1 VKKTIRLGISA
12 CLLGSKVRFDGG
24 HKWDRFITD
33 TLGRYVEYR
42 PVCPEVECGLGVPR
56 EPLRLAGDPGSPR
69 LMTVHTAQ
77 EHTKRMARW
86 VRKRVVELAKEDL
99 WAFIFKARS
108 PSCGVKRIK
117 VFNEEGAR
125 TKNGVGIFARAFM
138 EHFPLCP
145 VEDEDRL
152 HDPAIRENF
161 IERIFVCKRW
171 REILAQKMS
180 RDNLADFHNR
190 HELLILAH
198 SVKHSGMMKKL
209 VARAPKNPVKE
220 LYAQYQ
226 SLLLEALRLKVTPN
240 KNVGILQHIVG
251 CLKKQ
256 LSPDERKKLL
266 EVINSYRQGDLPLI
280 VPITLLNHYVH
291 RYDLPYLREQ
301 YYLYPHP
308 IELQFKNHV

>member
-1 VKKTIRLGISA
+1 MKKTIRLGISA

-33 TLGRYVEYR
+33 TLGKYVEYR
-42 PVCPEVECGLGVPR
+42 PVCPEAECGLGIPR
-56 EPLRLAGDPGSPR
+56 EPMRLAGEPDSPR
-69 LMTVHTAQ
+69 LTTVHTG
-77 EHTKRMARW
+77 EDHTKRMARW

-99 WAFIFKARS
+99 WGFVFKARS
-108 PSCGVKRIK
+108 PSCGVRGIK
-117 VFNEEGAR
+117 VFNEEGGCA
-125 TKNGVGIFARAFM
+125 KNGMGIFARAFM
-138 EHFPLCP
+138 DHFPLCP

-171 REILAQKMS
+171 REMGAQKMS

-198 SVKHSGMMKKL
+198 SPKRSGTMKKL
-209 VARAPKNPVKE
+209 AARDQKKPVRE

-226 SLLLEALRLKVTPN
+226 NLLMEALRLKVTPR

-251 CLKKQ
+251 CLKNQ
-256 LSPDERKKLL
+256 LSPEERKELL
-266 EVINSYRQGDLPLI
+266 EAVDSYRQGRVPLI
-280 VPITLLNHYVH
+280 VPTTLLNHYV
-291 RYDLPYLREQ
+291 RRCDLPYLREQ

-308 IELQFKNHV
+308 IELQLRNHV

>member
-1 VKKTIRLGISA
+1 MEKTIRLGISA

-24 HKWDRFITD
+24 HKWDRFITE
-33 TLGRYVEYR
+33 TLGQCVEYR

-56 EPLRLAGDPGSPR
+56 EPLRLAGYHGFPR
-69 LMTVHTAQ
+69 LMTAHTGQ

-86 VRKRVVELAKEDL
+86 VRKRVVGLAKEDL
-99 WAFIFKARS
+99 WGFIFKARS
-108 PSCGVKRIK
+108 PSCGVKRIR
-117 VFNEEGAR
+117 VFNEEGAL

-180 RDNLADFHNR
+180 QGNLVDFHTR
-190 HELLILAH
+190 HRLVILAH
-198 SVKHSGMMKKL
+198 SPKHHSMMYKL
-209 VARAPKNPVKE
+209 VSRAQGLPLKE
-220 LYAQYQ
+220 VYLQYQ
-226 SLLLEALRLKVTPN
+226 KLLMEAVRLKATLR
-240 KNVGILQHIVG
+240 KNAKVLQHIVG

-256 LSPDERKKLL
+256 LSPDERKELL
-266 EVINSYRQGDLPLI
+266 EAIDSYRQGCATLI
-280 VPITLLNHYVH
+280 VPITLLDHYA
-291 RYDLPYLREQ
+291 RKYNLSYLKEQRYLR
-301 YYLYPHP
+301 PHP
-308 IELQFKNHV
+308 IELQLRNHV